1 MNPKENP
8 YAPGAGTRPPELSGR
23 DNIIDQ
29 ADLAL
34 ERTQKH
40 LSARGLVL
48 YGLRGVGKTVLLNK
62 LIANAEAK
70 NFVALYVEA
79 PENHSLP
86 AILAPALRSALFKM
100 KRGEEMKGYLLK
112 AFKALK
118 GFVGALKVKYQD
130 IEMSLDIDKDDGVA
144 DSGILE
150 TDLIDLFVAVAEA
163 AKEKK
168 TAVLLAIDELQYI
181 KESQLEALIA
191 ALHRVSQNQAPL
203 LLFAAGLPQIFGQ
216 MGKAKSYAERL
227 FEFVSIDKLEEDA
240 AKKAIEK
247 PANDR
252 GVLYSHDAIAEIL
265 KQTQGYPYFLQEWGK
280 HSWNAA
286 EKSPITKMDVDR
298 ANEVALSE
306 LDASFFRVRL
316 DRLTPSEKKYLRA
329 MAELGSAPQRS
340 GDIAEKMGRSVTAVA
355 PVRAKIISKGMI
367 FSSSHGETG
376 FTVPLFG
383 EYLKR
388 TIPEFD

>member
-70 NFVALYVEA
+70 SFVALYIEA

-203 LLFAAGLPQIFGQ
+203 LLFAAGLPQILGQ

-227 FEFVSIDKLEEDA
+227 FEFVSIDKLEEVA
-240 AKKAIEK
+240 AKNAIEK

-252 GVLYSHDAIAEIL
+252 GVLYSHDAITEIL

-298 ANEVALSE
+298 ASEVALSE

-316 DRLTPSEKKYLRA
+316 DRLTPSEKRYLRA

-340 GDIAEKMGRSVTAVA
+340 GDIAEKMGRNVTAVA
-355 PVRAKIISKGMI
+355 PVRAKLISKGMI